1 MKMFQ
6 ILAGAESRK
15 TDYDTKEETL
25 RKLEEKQKQKTK
37 TIERDDERRSKPLKK
52 KYYNPN
58 QMPNPIPNPMPDP
71 VPNPMPDPVPNPT
84 PDLSPENGY
93 SQIAVKWIQFDSSR
107 LLDVVEQ
114 ADGANLVL
122 KYMEVNLTNVIY
134 SQFEGDISRRIKDIL
149 FQIRQ
154 YRAPE
159 LMLAAPY
166 SNAVDIRAVGCI
178 FAEMVKR
185 KPIFCVLITGKD
197 VMKEIISLFGLP
209 EESEWQGA
217 ETYIFDFFG
226 DDKFPAEATKELASS
241 VVPGLEPEGLDLLLK
256 MLCIDLHERISVKT
270 VVTEQQIE
278 TDT

>member
-185 KPIFCVLITGKD
+185 KPIFCVLITAYLVCRKKVNGRERKHIYSIFLEMISSQQKPPRSLHHLLSLVLNRKD
-197 VMKEIISLFGLP
+197 LTFS
-209 EESEWQGA
+209 
-217 ETYIFDFFG
+217 
-226 DDKFPAEATKELASS
+226 
-241 VVPGLEPEGLDLLLK
+241 
-256 MLCIDLHERISVKT
+256 
-270 VVTEQQIE
+270 
-278 TDT
+278 